1 MGTDQAQMANNLTI
15 KEVSQRTGLAAS
27 TIRMWEHRYG
37 FPAPARTASGY
48 RHYTDEEIAQIK
60 SVIAYRDRGLSLPV
74 AVERVVMSD
83 TPAEPSIYA
92 AVATADGAP
101 VPQVLR
107 KSTLHALSRA
117 MEHEAVAQ
125 GSSAICFGA
134 FQDEAFYRP
143 VENRYVQIART
154 SDATVVFADF
164 KKISD
169 KGPGQPIE
177 IPIDAEDALGNEW
190 TVIIDSPGYAACLIG
205 WEQPQ
210 KASRGSSRAT
220 ETRFEAFWTVD
231 PKVVRRAS
239 EVAARLAG
247 RQDAALGDRLQQM
260 LSDRPLASTEPTQSL
275 TNLTNRIV
283 KYVEV
288 A

>member
-1 MGTDQAQMANNLTI
+1 MANNLTI

-37 FPAPARTASGY
+37 FPAPARTDSGY

-74 AVERVVMSD
+74 AVERVMMSD

-107 KSTLHALSRA
+107 KTTLHALSRA

-125 GSSAICFGA
+125 GTAAICFGS
-134 FQDEAFYRP
+134 FQHESFYRP
-143 VENRYVQIART
+143 VENRYAQIARS

-164 KKISD
+164 AKMSD
-169 KGPGQPIE
+169 NGPGKPIE
-177 IPIDAEDALGNEW
+177 VPIKAEDALGNEW

-210 KASRGSSRAT
+210 ASSNAS
-220 ETRFEAFWTVD
+220 ETKFEAIWTVE

-247 RQDAALGDRLQQM
+247 RHDAALGERLQQM
-260 LSDRPLASTEPTQSL
+260 LSDRPLASTDNTQSL